1 MIIFS
6 KFHCDKKFIKINNIK
21 DCDGLDSHSYAFF
34 TITSQNHLE
43 YFLSLAKELYDSEIE
58 YAVVFDKKVFF
69 SYMRCGN
76 RYSLSPTTD
85 YDCFGIPYGYIPL
98 NAAMLMFSKLCAKFL
113 ILDSGMGKDG
123 VKLLAFAQS
132 LANYYL
138 LDSKILAAVDSYRDI
153 QELSFI
159 DFGSFCNKEHSDFI
173 GIDGVIE
180 KSLLEM
186 I

>member
-6 KFHCDKKFIKINNIK
+6 RFHCDKDFVRVTNIK
-21 DCDGLDSHSYAFF
+21 DCDKLGAGSYAFF
-34 TITSQNHLE
+34 RIQNESSLE
-43 YFLSLAKELYDSEIE
+43 SFFSLAKQLCENEID

-69 SYMRCGN
+69 SYMDYGN
-76 RYSLSPTTD
+76 EYSLSPMTD
-85 YDCFGIPYGYIPL
+85 YGRFGKPDGHVPL
-98 NAAMLMFSKLCAKFL
+98 NAAILMFAKLNARFI
-113 ILDSGMGKDG
+113 ILDSGMSQDG
-123 VKLLAFAQS
+123 IKLLAFAQS

-138 LDSKILAAVDSYRDI
+138 LDSKILAAVDSYRDM
-153 QELSFI
+153 QRLSFI
-159 DFGSFCNKEHSDFI
+159 DFGSFCNKMSSEFI